1 MGRDAREREETKLHR
16 RSNDGVF
23 SFFLFQKGKKRKK
36 QNPVPFPFNGIS
48 LLVAIPDLL
57 EAQVSL
63 PRDLGGR
70 RWSEAFGCEVGVYF
84 GEAGSGEGG
93 ASAPRGLR
101 GRGKRERKDSTLL
114 SFPCPGFVKR
124 GLASSSLLPLSRS
137 PFRGR
142 APLRL
147 LSPALFPLVPPAP
160 MLQPTTREIFFA
172 HFFFFKTNETEE
184 KQKNR
189 CGVSFS
195 FFPLFPLSPTPL
207 LFISPPRNDR
217 QL

>member
-1 MGRDAREREETKLHR
+1 M
-16 RSNDGVF
+16 
-23 SFFLFQKGKKRKK
+23 
-36 QNPVPFPFNGIS
+36 PFPFNGIS
-48 LLVAIPDLL
+48 LLVAIPDLP

-124 GLASSSLLPLSRS
+124 GLASSSLLPLSRY

-172 HFFFFKTNETEE
+172 HFFFFKKNETEE
-184 KQKNR
+184 KQKTGAVFLSLFFPFSLFLQRPSYLYPLRAMIDN
-189 CGVSFS
+189 CEAVSESFGPSGGRKQLITNTIIRKNDFS
-195 FFPLFPLSPTPL
+195 FH
-207 LFISPPRNDR
+207 
-217 QL
+217 